1 MQLNFKIGQL
11 PVISKI
17 ITDVMVH
24 LYFMNEH
31 SCTCMCFNFSSIQ
44 GLCWSCDFPGSWCYL
59 CVTQYQKVSI
69 WRVEGNTPNLKLKLV
84 RKISKNPLPQG
95 SLSTLKYTQ
104 S

>member
-1 MQLNFKIGQL
+1 MGQL
-11 PVISKI
+11 PVIIKI
-17 ITDVMVH
+17 TPDTIIVH
-24 LYFMNEH
+24 LYL
-31 SCTCMCFNFSSIQ
+31 CTCVCFNFSSIQ

-95 SLSTLKYTQ
+95 SLSTLNHTQ